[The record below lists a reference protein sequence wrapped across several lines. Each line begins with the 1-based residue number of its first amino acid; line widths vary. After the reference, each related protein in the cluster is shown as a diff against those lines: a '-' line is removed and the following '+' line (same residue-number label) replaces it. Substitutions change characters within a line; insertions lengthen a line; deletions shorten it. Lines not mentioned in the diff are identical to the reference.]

1 MAAIGE
7 KFNRWNIGLYAGVTF
22 RRTLTKPREVT
33 MKRVLIAVATVG
45 VLAPAAW
52 VTEANAQYGAP
63 APAYSAAPAYGPS
76 QTYAPSRKYARRAY
90 RRSARAPRP
99 SGGNLVYTPGSGP
112 PPYDVPRQV
121 YASQSSGPW
130 EWHAAPG
137 PNKRAICALPTP
149 TPCVATDSR
158 GSAKSEGFVHS
169 CMNG

>member
-1 MAAIGE
+1 
-7 KFNRWNIGLYAGVTF
+7 
-22 RRTLTKPREVT
+22 

-52 VTEANAQYGAP
+52 VVEANAQYGAP

-99 SGGNLVYTPGSGP
+99 AGGNLVYTPGSGP

-121 YASQSSGPW
+121 YASQSAGPW

-137 PNKRAICALPTP
+137 PNKRGNMCITHTDPT
-149 TPCVATDSR
+149 R
-158 GSAKSEGFVHS
+158 GYGFQGE
-169 CMNG
+169 CKK

>member
-1 MAAIGE
+1 
-7 KFNRWNIGLYAGVTF
+7 
-22 RRTLTKPREVT
+22 

-52 VTEANAQYGAP
+52 VVEANAQYGAP

-90 RRSARAPRP
+90 RRSARARDRLAVISSTPRA
-99 SGGNLVYTPGSGP
+99 LVRRPMTFLVKSMPVKALARGSGTP
-112 PPYDVPRQV
+112 LPARI
-121 YASQSSGPW
+121 SG
-130 EWHAAPG
+130 
-137 PNKRAICALPTP
+137 AICALPTP

>member
-1 MAAIGE
+1 
-7 KFNRWNIGLYAGVTF
+7 
-22 RRTLTKPREVT
+22 

-112 PPYDVPRQV
+112 PPYDVSRQV

-137 PNKRAICALPTP
+137 PNKRGNMCITH
-149 TPCVATDSR
+149 TDAMR
-158 GSAKSEGFVHS
+158 GYGFQGA
-169 CMNG
+169 CKK